1 MHARLYLVRTRI
13 ERVRISIRYE
23 YPLETPICSGR
34 RRTRS
39 RPQNGRLIK
48 AVRFGIPVDTEFRWF
63 LLGPNNGIEAI
74 NQMGLTLF
82 FRSLLFLSLIP
93 KTLTYSLTAF
103 TERPWDLQVGPTT
116 KGLKTL
122 FAPSAATPCPPSI
135 VSDNQDASNR
145 LTRPKGRANEPNFV
159 FHFILIPTKYS
170 YLFQSSYIFFFS
182 SSFSLVSPIERIP
195 IQMELFTK
203 GAYTL
208 TIDNTNTLMILI
220 NSRISFSSYL
230 EKLYRIY
237 GNVDYMTPLSLMNL
251 LR

>member
-1 MHARLYLVRTRI
+1 MV
-13 ERVRISIRYE
+13 
-23 YPLETPICSGR
+23 TPICSGR

-48 AVRFGIPVDTEFRWF
+48 AVRFGIPVDTEFRWY
-63 LLGPNNGIEAI
+63 L
-74 NQMGLTLF
+74 
-82 FRSLLFLSLIP
+82 
-93 KTLTYSLTAF
+93 
-103 TERPWDLQVGPTT
+103 
-116 KGLKTL
+116 
-122 FAPSAATPCPPSI
+122 
-135 VSDNQDASNR
+135 
-145 LTRPKGRANEPNFV
+145 
-159 FHFILIPTKYS
+159 

-195 IQMELFTK
+195 IQIELFTK